1 MSFLPIIVHVQH
13 AVCQQNSLWLQLDQ
27 KLRSMGF
34 GCCTPLERTG
44 LGALRCLEFL
54 LPLGDVS
61 IFEQSAAWARR
72 MSECP
77 RMVEVNK
84 EESGFA
90 QLYALDYV

>member
-1 MSFLPIIVHVQH
+1 M
-13 AVCQQNSLWLQLDQ
+13 
-27 KLRSMGF
+27 
-34 GCCTPLERTG
+34 
-44 LGALRCLEFL
+44 
-54 LPLGDVS
+54 S

-84 EESGFA
+84 EESGSA